1 MSLRQQ
7 FLWPCMIVLMLGLGI
22 LSIVSYINT
31 NKAVEVSVTGQLQQA
46 AEGLATAGA
55 GWFADRRLDVAG
67 WAGQPG
73 YRKALQATFVGR
85 AARRGANDKL
95 AKIQESYG
103 YYEEVGLVDLE
114 GAAVA
119 SSNAEQPGR
128 NLADREFF
136 AAGLEG
142 RPFLSDAR
150 ISEVSGVPIVTV
162 SAPVLEDGS
171 VAGVL
176 FGVIS
181 LDFFDQRFIA
191 PIRVGETGRVLL
203 FNRQGSAIVHP
214 DAASLFQLDLGSLIP
229 GGQVGREGAWL
240 TSYTEGDRQKKAAV
254 KTMEGLGW
262 TVLVDADRQEIDAP
276 GKEVGYTNLFV
287 SLVTLLA
294 LGLAIVVI
302 LDRIIRP
309 LQASTRAMRKLAA
322 GDTSIEVPA
331 RGRSDEIGEMAEA
344 VGVFKENAIR
354 MEQMRR
360 ENDESEQRTQEE
372 KRKTMAALSD
382 GFEDQVKEVVAAVSS
397 ASDEMQTTAKQM
409 ATTAEETNS
418 QAAGVASAS
427 GQATANV
434 QTVAAATEE
443 LSTSIAEIGRQVGQ
457 SAQIASV
464 AVEEAEATNTTV
476 TGLAE
481 AARKIG
487 EVVGL
492 ITDIASQT
500 NLLALNATIEAAR
513 AGDAGKGFAVVASEV
528 KSLANQTAKATEEI
542 SNLITAVQDET
553 RGAVTAIDR
562 IRNVIGEINQIAT
575 AIATAVEQQGSSTQE
590 ISRNVQQAARG
601 TQEVNDS
608 IEKVSKAAGET
619 GTAAEQ
625 VLRSA
630 GNLAQQS
637 TTLETQVEKFLV
649 QIRAG

>member
-7 FLWPCMIVLMLGLGI
+7 FLWPCTIVLMLGLGI

-31 NKAVEVSVTGQLQQA
+31 NKAVEVSVAGQLQQA
-46 AEGLATAGA
+46 VEGLATAGA

-103 YYEEVGLVDLE
+103 YYEEVGLVDLG
-114 GAAVA
+114 GAVVA

-128 NLADREFF
+128 NL
-136 AAGLEG
+136 
-142 RPFLSDAR
+142 LSDAR
-150 ISEVSGVPIVTV
+150 ISEVSGVPVVTV
-162 SAPVLEDGS
+162 SAPVLEEGS

-203 FNRQGSAIVHP
+203 FNRLGSAIVHP
-214 DAASLFQLDLGSLIP
+214 DAARLFQLDLGSLIP
-229 GGQVGREGAWL
+229 GAQVDREGAWL

-354 MEQMRR
+354 VEQMRR
-360 ENDESEQRTQEE
+360 EKDGSEQRAQEE

-382 GFEDQVKEVVAAVSS
+382 GFEEQVKEVVAAVSS

-601 TQEVNDS
+601 TQDVNDS
-608 IEKVSKAAGET
+608 IENVSKAAGET